1 MTDYRGI
8 PIRNIYYMLA
18 YAFRTLRQNNYEEIA
33 AEEFDRIE
41 DMFAAIL
48 AKGISQQ
55 IKQGL
60 YRRYVTRQE
69 AATALK
75 GKIDMAETIRLKLQ
89 HKNLL
94 GCRYDD
100 LSEDNIY
107 NRIVKTT
114 AMILLSSD
122 AVKPER
128 RRDLKRTMTY
138 LATVSTVDPA
148 HIAWNRLKTD
158 RSNRT
163 YTMLLNICYFVMS
176 GMLQTSDDGRYRMA
190 SFSDERLCGLYERFV
205 REYYKYHYPGLQA
218 AASRVEWHIS
228 EHCDNTAKGL
238 LPEMVTDITLTH
250 GGKTL
255 IIDTK
260 YYSHTMT
267 ERFGKRKI
275 RSDNLYQIYAYV
287 KNRDR
292 RHTGDVS
299 GLLLYAK
306 TDEQI
311 APDASFTMDGNRIG
325 IRTLDLNCD
334 FEEISGQLDRIVRET
349 FDIAPHI

>member
-1 MTDYRGI
+1 MTDYHGI

-33 AEEFDRIE
+33 AEKFDRIE

-48 AKGISQQ
+48 NRGISQQ

-60 YRRYVTRQE
+60 YRQYVARQE
-69 AATALK
+69 TATALK
-75 GKIDMAETIRLKLQ
+75 GKIDMTRTIRLKLQ

-94 GCRYDD
+94 GCQYDD

-107 NRIVKTT
+107 NRILKTT

-128 RRDLKRTMTY
+128 RKDLKRTTAY

-148 HIAWNRLKTD
+148 CIAWSRLKTD

-163 YTMLLNICYFVMS
+163 YTMLLNICYFVIS
-176 GMLQTSDDGRYRMA
+176 GMLQTTVDGRYRMA
-190 SFSDERLCGLYERFV
+190 SFSDECLCGLYERFV
-205 REYYKYHYPGLQA
+205 REYYKHHYPGLQA
-218 AASRVEWHIS
+218 AASKVEWHIS
-228 EHCDNTAKGL
+228 EGCNDTKMWM
-238 LPEMVTDITLTH
+238 LPEMITDITLMH
-250 GGKTL
+250 GRKTL

-275 RSDNLYQIYAYV
+275 HSDNLYQIYAYV

-292 RHTGDVS
+292 QHTGDVS

-325 IRTLDLNCD
+325 IRTLDLNCE
-334 FEEISGQLDRIVRET
+334 FEEIGRQLDRIVQET